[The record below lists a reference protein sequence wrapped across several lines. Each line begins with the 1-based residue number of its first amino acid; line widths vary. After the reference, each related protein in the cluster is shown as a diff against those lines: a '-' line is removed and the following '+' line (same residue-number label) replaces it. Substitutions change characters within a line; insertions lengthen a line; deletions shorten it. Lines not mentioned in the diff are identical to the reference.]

1 MKLFVTTL
9 FFCFPL
15 FLLASFPISHNVDTI
30 VIDGKMYRSIGIDS
44 LAKYPLEKE
53 SLSEYRLRLR
63 KQGING
69 ENIIKERKPLTFWQI
84 LGILAIIWIVGSIVA
99 TLQFIDTL
107 SS

>member
-1 MKLFVTTL
+1 MKLFVTTI

-53 SLSEYRLRLR
+53 SLSEYRLRIS
-63 KQGING
+63 KQGIKG

-84 LGILAIIWIVGSIVA
+84 LGIIAIIWLIANIVIA
-99 TLQFIDTL
+99 FQAIEEL
-107 SS
+107 S

>member
-1 MKLFVTTL
+1 MKLFVTTV

-30 VIDGKMYRSIGIDS
+30 VIDGKMYRSIGVDS

-53 SLSEYRLRLR
+53 SLSEYRLRLS

-69 ENIIKERKPLTFWQI
+69 ENIIKERKPITFWQI
-84 LGILAIIWIVGSIVA
+84 LGIIAIIWLLANIVIA
-99 TLQFIDTL
+99 FQAIEEL
-107 SS
+107 S

>member
-30 VIDGKMYRSIGIDS
+30 VVDGKMYRSIGIDS

-53 SLSEYRLRLR
+53 SLSEYRLRLS

-69 ENIIKERKPLTFWQI
+69 ENIIKDRKPLTFWQI
-84 LGILAIIWIVGSIVA
+84 LGIIAIIWLLANIVIA
-99 TLQFIDTL
+99 FQAIEEL
-107 SS
+107 S

>member
-30 VIDGKMYRSIGIDS
+30 VIDGKMYRSIGVDS

-53 SLSEYRLRLR
+53 SLSEYRLRLS

-69 ENIIKERKPLTFWQI
+69 ENVIKDRKPITFWQI
-84 LGILAIIWIVGSIVA
+84 LGIIAIIWLLANIVIA
-99 TLQFIDTL
+99 FQAIEEL
-107 SS
+107 S

>member
-1 MKLFVTTL
+1 MKLFVTTI

-44 LAKYPLEKE
+44 LAKYPLKKE
-53 SLSEYRLRLR
+53 TLSEYRARLS

-69 ENIIKERKPLTFWQI
+69 ENIIKDRKPLTFWQI
-84 LGILAIIWIVGSIVA
+84 LGIIAIIWLIANIVIA
-99 TLQFIDTL
+99 FQAIEEL
-107 SS
+107 S

>member
-1 MKLFVTTL
+1 MKLFVTTI

-30 VIDGKMYRSIGIDS
+30 VVDGKIYRSIGVDS
-44 LAKYPLEKE
+44 LAKYPLKKE
-53 SLSEYRLRLR
+53 TLSEYRARLS

-84 LGILAIIWIVGSIVA
+84 LGIIAIIWLVGSIVA
-99 TLQFIDTL
+99 TLQFIDAL

>member
-1 MKLFVTTL
+1 LF
-9 FFCFPL
+9 
-15 FLLASFPISHNVDTI
+15 ASFPISHNVDTI
-30 VIDGKMYRSIGIDS
+30 VVNGKMYRSIGVDS

-53 SLSEYRLRLR
+53 SLSEYRIRLS

-69 ENIIKERKPLTFWQI
+69 ESLIKERKPLTFWQI
-84 LGILAIIWIVGSIVA
+84 LGILAIIWIVGSIIA

>member
-1 MKLFVTTL
+1 MKLFVTTI

-30 VIDGKMYRSIGIDS
+30 VVEGKMYRSIGIDS

-53 SLSEYRLRLR
+53 SLSEYRLRLS

-69 ENIIKERKPLTFWQI
+69 ENIIKERKPITFWQI
-84 LGILAIIWIVGSIVA
+84 LGIIAIIWLLANIVIA
-99 TLQFIDTL
+99 FQAIEEL
-107 SS
+107 S

>member
-53 SLSEYRLRLR
+53 SLSEYRLRLS

-69 ENIIKERKPLTFWQI
+69 ENVIKDRKPITFWQI
-84 LGILAIIWIVGSIVA
+84 LGIIAIIWLLANIVIA
-99 TLQFIDTL
+99 FQAIEEL
-107 SS
+107 S

>member
-30 VIDGKMYRSIGIDS
+30 VVEGKMYRSIGVDS
-44 LAKYPLEKE
+44 LAKYPLKKE
-53 SLSEYRLRLR
+53 TLTEYRARLS

-84 LGILAIIWIVGSIVA
+84 LGMIAIIWLVGSIVA
-99 TLQFIDTL
+99 TLQFIDAL
-107 SS
+107 ST

>member
-1 MKLFVTTL
+1 MQKILL
-9 FFCFPL
+9 FFFSFPL
-15 FLLASFPISHNVDTI
+15 FLFASFPISHNVDTI
-30 VIDGKMYRSIGIDS
+30 VVNGKMYRSIGVDS

-53 SLSEYRLRLR
+53 SLSEYRIRLS

-69 ENIIKERKPLTFWQI
+69 ESLIKERKPLTFWQI
-84 LGILAIIWIVGSIVA
+84 LGILAIIWIVGSIIA

>member
-30 VIDGKMYRSIGIDS
+30 VIDGKMYRSIGVDS

-53 SLSEYRLRLR
+53 SLSEYRLRLS

-69 ENIIKERKPLTFWQI
+69 ENIIKERKPITFWQI
-84 LGILAIIWIVGSIVA
+84 LGIIAIIWLLANIVIA
-99 TLQFIDTL
+99 FQAIEEL
-107 SS
+107 S

>member
-53 SLSEYRLRLR
+53 SLSEYRLRLS

-69 ENIIKERKPLTFWQI
+69 ENIIKDRKPLTFWQI
-84 LGILAIIWIVGSIVA
+84 LGIIAIIWLLANIVIA
-99 TLQFIDTL
+99 FQAIEEL
-107 SS
+107 S

>member
-1 MKLFVTTL
+1 MKLFVTTV

-53 SLSEYRLRLR
+53 SLSEYRLRLS

-69 ENIIKERKPLTFWQI
+69 ENIIKERKPITFWQI
-84 LGILAIIWIVGSIVA
+84 LGIIAIIWLLANIVIA
-99 TLQFIDTL
+99 FQAIEEL
-107 SS
+107 S

>member
-15 FLLASFPISHNVDTI
+15 FLLASFPISHYVDTI
-30 VIDGKMYRSIGIDS
+30 VIDGKMYRSIGVDS

-53 SLSEYRLRLR
+53 SLSEYRLRLS

-69 ENIIKERKPLTFWQI
+69 ENIIKERKPITFWQI
-84 LGILAIIWIVGSIVA
+84 LGIIAIIWLIANIVIA
-99 TLQFIDTL
+99 FQAIEEL
-107 SS
+107 S

>member
-30 VIDGKMYRSIGIDS
+30 VIDGKMYRSIGVDS

-53 SLSEYRLRLR
+53 SLSEYRLRLS
-63 KQGING
+63 KQGIDG
-69 ENIIKERKPLTFWQI
+69 ENIIKERKPITFWQI
-84 LGILAIIWIVGSIVA
+84 LGIIAIIWLIANIVIA
-99 TLQFIDTL
+99 FQAIEEL
-107 SS
+107 S

>member
-30 VIDGKMYRSIGIDS
+30 VIDGKMYRSIGVDS

-53 SLSEYRLRLR
+53 SLSEYRLRIS

-69 ENIIKERKPLTFWQI
+69 ENIIKERKPITFWQI
-84 LGILAIIWIVGSIVA
+84 LGIIAIIWLIANIVIA
-99 TLQFIDTL
+99 FQAIDEL
-107 SS
+107 S

>member
-1 MKLFVTTL
+1 MKKILL
-9 FFCFPL
+9 FFFSFPL
-15 FLLASFPISHNVDTI
+15 FLFASFPTSYNVDTI

-53 SLSEYRLRLR
+53 SLSEYRIRLS

-69 ENIIKERKPLTFWQI
+69 ESLIKERKPLTFWQI
-84 LGILAIIWIVGSIVA
+84 LGILAIIWIVGSIIA

>member
-53 SLSEYRLRLR
+53 SLSEYRLRLS

-69 ENIIKERKPLTFWQI
+69 ENIIKERKPITFWQI
-84 LGILAIIWIVGSIVA
+84 LGIIAIIWLLANIVIA
-99 TLQFIDTL
+99 FQAIEEL
-107 SS
+107 S

>member
-1 MKLFVTTL
+1 MKLLVTTI

-15 FLLASFPISHNVDTI
+15 FLLASFPMYHNADTI
-30 VIDGKMYRSIGIDS
+30 VIEGKMYRSIGIDS

-53 SLSEYRLRLR
+53 SLSEYRVRLS

-69 ENIIKERKPLTFWQI
+69 ESLIKERKPITFWQI
-84 LGILAIIWIVGSIVA
+84 LGILAIIWIVGSIIA

>member
-1 MKLFVTTL
+1 MKLFVTTI

-30 VIDGKMYRSIGIDS
+30 VIDGKMYRSIGVDS

-53 SLSEYRLRLR
+53 SLSEYRLRLS

-69 ENIIKERKPLTFWQI
+69 ENIIKERKPITFWQI
-84 LGILAIIWIVGSIVA
+84 LGIIAIIWLLANIVIA
-99 TLQFIDTL
+99 FQAIEEL
-107 SS
+107 S

>member
-30 VIDGKMYRSIGIDS
+30 VIDGKMYRSIGVDS

-53 SLSEYRLRLR
+53 SLSEYRLRIS

-69 ENIIKERKPLTFWQI
+69 ENIIKERKPITFWQI
-84 LGILAIIWIVGSIVA
+84 LGIIAIIWLIANIVIA
-99 TLQFIDTL
+99 FQAIEEL
-107 SS
+107 S

>member
-53 SLSEYRLRLR
+53 SLSEYRLRLS

-69 ENIIKERKPLTFWQI
+69 ENIIKDRKPLTFWQI
-84 LGILAIIWIVGSIVA
+84 LGIIAIIWLLANIIIA
-99 TLQFIDTL
+99 FQAIEEL
-107 SS
+107 S

>member
-30 VIDGKMYRSIGIDS
+30 VVEGKMYRSIGIDS
-44 LAKYPLEKE
+44 LAKYPIEKE
-53 SLSEYRLRLR
+53 TLSEYRARLS

-69 ENIIKERKPLTFWQI
+69 ENIIKERKPITFWQI
-84 LGILAIIWIVGSIVA
+84 LGIIAIIWLLANIVIA
-99 TLQFIDTL
+99 FQAIEEL
-107 SS
+107 S

>member
-1 MKLFVTTL
+1 MKIFVTTL

-30 VIDGKMYRSIGIDS
+30 VINGKMYRSIGIDS

-53 SLSEYRLRLR
+53 SLSEYRLRLS

-69 ENIIKERKPLTFWQI
+69 ENIIKERKPITFWQI
-84 LGILAIIWIVGSIVA
+84 LGIIAIIWLIANIVIA
-99 TLQFIDTL
+99 FQAIDEL
-107 SS
+107 S

>member
-30 VIDGKMYRSIGIDS
+30 VVEGKMYRSIGVDS
-44 LAKYPLEKE
+44 LAKYPLKKE
-53 SLSEYRLRLR
+53 TLSEYRARLS

-69 ENIIKERKPLTFWQI
+69 ENIIKERKPITFWQI
-84 LGILAIIWIVGSIVA
+84 LGIIAIIWLLANIVIA
-99 TLQFIDTL
+99 FQAIEEL
-107 SS
+107 S